1 MNIAAF
7 LEAMELKMP
16 FSSLFVSFLSDDLSK
31 CGNKNSYCLLFCDP
45 CGCLQEILVPVS

>member
-16 FSSLFVSFLSDDLSK
+16 FSSLFVSFLSDDFK
-31 CGNKNSYCLLFCDP
+31 
-45 CGCLQEILVPVS
+45 